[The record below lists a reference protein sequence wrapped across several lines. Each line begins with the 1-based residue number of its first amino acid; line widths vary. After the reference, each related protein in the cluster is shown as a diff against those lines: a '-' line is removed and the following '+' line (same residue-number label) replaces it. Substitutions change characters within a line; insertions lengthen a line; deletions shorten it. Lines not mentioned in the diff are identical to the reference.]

1 MKNNFSNILG
11 LMLFMVLHTNMYAQ
25 EGVEVICQVI
35 DRSSDNHVVY
45 ATIYLK
51 NNRIGTISDE
61 KGNFRIPYEFKYR
74 SDTLR
79 VSSIGYE
86 TEEFPLT
93 NLKIDEI
100 NIIFITPKIESLEE
114 VVLLSKKNNKTS
126 LSARKIIK
134 NAIERIPVNYPQE
147 SFSYIA
153 YYRDYQ
159 QLPDSTVQRS
169 RKNDFDTNYINLN
182 EGIIKVFD
190 GGFDTNK
197 LIDEVNQTALY
208 EFQINKD
215 FPIDSSLA
223 VPYDN
228 RDEKYLDG
236 IIISPLG
243 GNELNILN
251 LTNAI
256 RNFDTMSFSFVHV
269 LNKNFLDNH
278 NFRLVRITY
287 FDDIPIYEIQF
298 KLSADRS
305 AIYRAEGTIFIAKS
319 SFAIHKLTYNL
330 YEKKKNNHLYGV
342 NMEYLPLGEEYYL
355 NYITFNNS
363 FELKLK
369 DYFKLIDIS
378 YNFSNSYFRLS
389 FNHTIDENS
398 IKPWNKNFKI
408 DYKNQ
413 RLKIINIQSVSS
425 KELKITVP
433 NIYIDDRESFGENVR
448 IKLKNIRDFNGGII
462 DDIPHLKVNQFR
474 EIFVQEVFPNS
485 KLSEDLFLVR
495 KNAPLADSKINSF
508 KGRSH
513 YWVNTPLKSNKKN

>member
-1 MKNNFSNILG
+1 
-11 LMLFMVLHTNMYAQ
+11 MYAQ
-25 EGVEVICQVI
+25 EDVEVICQVI

-215 FPIDSSLA
+215 FP
-223 VPYDN
+223 
-228 RDEKYLDG
+228 
-236 IIISPLG
+236 
-243 GNELNILN
+243 
-251 LTNAI
+251 LT
-256 RNFDTMSFSFVHV
+256 
-269 LNKNFLDNH
+269 LL
-278 NFRLVRITY
+278 
-287 FDDIPIYEIQF
+287 
-298 KLSADRS
+298 
-305 AIYRAEGTIFIAKS
+305 
-319 SFAIHKLTYNL
+319 
-330 YEKKKNNHLYGV
+330 
-342 NMEYLPLGEEYYL
+342 
-355 NYITFNNS
+355 
-363 FELKLK
+363 
-369 DYFKLIDIS
+369 
-378 YNFSNSYFRLS
+378 
-389 FNHTIDENS
+389 
-398 IKPWNKNFKI
+398 
-408 DYKNQ
+408 
-413 RLKIINIQSVSS
+413 
-425 KELKITVP
+425 
-433 NIYIDDRESFGENVR
+433 
-448 IKLKNIRDFNGGII
+448 
-462 DDIPHLKVNQFR
+462 
-474 EIFVQEVFPNS
+474 
-485 KLSEDLFLVR
+485 
-495 KNAPLADSKINSF
+495 
-508 KGRSH
+508 
-513 YWVNTPLKSNKKN
+513 